1 MTVHYTD
8 DLIPRLEYI
17 LGVPHGFFESLDRDD
32 ETDWA
37 FVIKLHA
44 LVEAA
49 ISYLLTESLNR
60 LELRD
65 IFSRLDMSNKSTGKA
80 AFVKALDLLGEDE
93 RRFISSL
100 SELRNT
106 LVHDVRNVNFDL
118 TAYVHEMNQKNQDA
132 FLKRFNLLSTEVT
145 DDVRN
150 LFRFDPRQ
158 ALWYAGMAFLGIIYL
173 KLRPNAIH

>member
-1 MTVHYTD
+1 MTNQYLG
-8 DLIPRLEYI
+8 DLIPHLERK
-17 LGVPHGFFESLDRDD
+17 LGVPQGFFESLDRDD

-49 ISYLLTESLNR
+49 ISHLLTESLNR
-60 LELRD
+60 PELHD

-80 AFVKALDLLGEDE
+80 AFVEALGLMGKDE
-93 RRFISSL
+93 RRFINSL

-106 LVHDVRNVNFDL
+106 LVHDVRNVGFDL
-118 TAYVHEMNQKNQDA
+118 SEYVAGMNQKDQDA
-132 FLKRFNLLSTEVT
+132 FLKKFNLLSTEVT

-158 ALWYAGMAFLGIIYL
+158 ALWYAGMAFLGFVYL
-173 KLRPNAIH
+173 NMKPNELH